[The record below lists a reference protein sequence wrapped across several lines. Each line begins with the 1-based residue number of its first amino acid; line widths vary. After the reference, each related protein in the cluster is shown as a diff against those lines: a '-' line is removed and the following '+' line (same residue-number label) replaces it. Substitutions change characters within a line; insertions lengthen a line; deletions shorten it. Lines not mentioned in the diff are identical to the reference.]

1 MFSTFF
7 KDIVGVIS
15 KINDVDEGDGTP
27 KRRLEIT
34 DIENNKVSKNIVSF
48 YSK

>member
-34 DIENNKVSKNIVSF
+34 DIENKVSKNIVSF